1 MEKNKDPL
9 CKCNKRQVIPSKER
23 KSLLGTESSS
33 APAVLSHLL
42 GEDIWGKAKTQIF
55 TKHPV
60 FSSAQCLNQ
69 LWLSCSALYQAVDV
83 QHSHAC
89 REVPV
94 QWDENR
100 SSLGCS
106 HSSAAQGEAAS
117 PPLPAERG
125 WSRNC
130 WVLWL
135 SPHHLNSWL
144 YGFLKDLQKSHTLG
158 WQMASLFQDL

>member
-9 CKCNKRQVIPSKER
+9 CKCNNRQVIPSKER

-42 GEDIWGKAKTQIF
+42 GEDIWGKARTQIF

-69 LWLSCSALYQAVDV
+69 LWLSCSALYQTSCKCAAQPWMQRGPTAVGMRTGGV
-83 QHSHAC
+83 WA
-89 REVPV
+89 
-94 QWDENR
+94 
-100 SSLGCS
+100 
-106 HSSAAQGEAAS
+106 AAQGEAAS

-125 WSRNC
+125 CSSNC

-135 SPHHLNSWL
+135 SPHHFNSWL
-144 YGFLKDLQKSHTLG
+144 YGFLKGLQKSHTLS